1 MRTLQLTPR
10 LLAGLAGAAA
20 IAVLASC
27 GGGSSVSPQEF
38 QTQAN
43 RVCRNA
49 EQQLDRIQGTVPA
62 TADQA
67 EKQAGAVTDVSDQ
80 ALNNLRKIEP
90 PEDLQSTY
98 DRYLDAREKA
108 IGFIE
113 DARDAAAENDADAY
127 VRAKRRLAAEQ
138 PTRRQLALQL
148 DLSACSRPSAPTAGK

>member
-1 MRTLQLTPR
+1 MRTPQLTPR
-10 LLAGLAGAAA
+10 FLAGLAGAAA
-20 IAVLASC
+20 IAALASC

-43 RVCRNA
+43 RVCRDV
-49 EQQLDRIQGTVPA
+49 ERQLDRIQVTVPA

-67 EKQAGAVTDVSDQ
+67 EKQAGAVVDVSEQ
-80 ALNNLRKIEP
+80 GLGNLRKIEP
-90 PEDLQSTY
+90 PDDVQSTY

-108 IGFIE
+108 IRLIE

-138 PTRRQLALQL
+138 PSRRQLALQL
-148 DLSACSRPSAPTAGK
+148 NLSACSRPSLPSGSK